1 MALTG
6 LDIYK
11 LLPKTNC
18 GDCGVPTCLAFA
30 MALATKKTS
39 LDKCPH
45 VSEQAKAALAGASA
59 PPIQLVTIGT
69 GENKLEIGNETVL
82 FRHEQT
88 FYHPTGIAVEI
99 ADNLPPAEIEKKAK
113 QVESLVFDRVGKKV
127 RIELIA
133 IRGVSNNAETFAN
146 ACKTVVANSTLALI
160 QISSNPAVQEAG
172 LKITAS
178 RKPLIY
184 AADAQNYAA
193 MAELAKKYSCPLGVS
208 GNNLDELADLTPK
221 ITALG
226 VKELVINPNSKTQG
240 QLLSDVNQIR
250 RLGLKKTFRPLGF
263 PVIVFPASPA
273 GGPPDGTD
281 RPSPVHSSGYG
292 AADGTMSETLF
303 AATFIL
309 KYAGIVVLKGSELWE
324 MLPLVTVRQ
333 NIYTDPQK
341 PIQVES
347 KIYPIGKV
355 TDSSP
360 ILITTNFSLTYFT
373 VEPEVEGSK
382 VPSYILVVNTE
393 GMSVMTAYA
402 ADKLNEK
409 IITKA
414 LTDSNIAQ
422 QVKHKKVIIPGYVA
436 TLSGKLE
443 AESGWEVLVGP
454 REASSLPSYL
464 KNVWK

>member
-18 GDCGVPTCLAFA
+18 GECGVPTCLAFA

-69 GENKLEIGNETVL
+69 GDNKLEIGNETVL

-99 ADNLPPAEIEKKAK
+99 ADNLPAAEIEKKAK
-113 QVESLVFDRVGKKV
+113 YVQNLVFDRVGKKV

-133 IRGVSNNAETFAN
+133 IRGVSNNPDTFAN
-146 ACKTVVANSTLALI
+146 ACKTVTANSTLALI
-160 QISSNPAVQEAG
+160 QISSNPAVQESG
-172 LKITAS
+172 LKVTAS

-193 MAELAKKYSCPLGVS
+193 MAELAKKYNCPLGVS

-263 PVIVFPASPA
+263 PVIVFPAE
-273 GGPPDGTD
+273 GTD
-281 RPSPVHSSGYG
+281 
-292 AADGTMSETLF
+292 TMSETLF

-324 MLPLVTVRQ
+324 MLPLVTARQ

-347 KIYPIGKV
+347 KLYPIGNV
-355 TDSSP
+355 TESSP
-360 ILITTNFSLTYFT
+360 VLITTNFSLTYFT

-414 LTDSNIAQ
+414 LTESNIAQ
-422 QVKHKKVIIPGYVA
+422 KIKHKKVIIPGYVA

-464 KNVWK
+464 KNVWPR

>member
-18 GDCGVPTCLAFA
+18 GECGVPTCLAFA

-39 LDKCPH
+39 LDKCPY
-45 VSEQAKAALAGASA
+45 VSAAAKAALEGASA

-69 GENKLEIGNETVL
+69 GDNKLEIGNETVL
-82 FRHEQT
+82 YRHEQT

-99 ADNLPPAEIEKKAK
+99 ADSLPADEIARRVKHMQALE
-113 QVESLVFDRVGKKV
+113 FDRVGKKV
-127 RIELIA
+127 RIEVIA
-133 IRGVSNNAETFAN
+133 IRDASNSPDKFAA
-146 ACKTVVANSTLALI
+146 ACKTAFDNSALPLI
-160 QISSNPAVQEAG
+160 QISTNPAVQEAG
-172 LKITAS
+172 LKITGA
-178 RKPLIY
+178 RKTLIY
-184 AADAQNYAA
+184 GANPQNYAA
-193 MAELAKKYSCPLGVS
+193 MAELAKKYNCPLGVTAA
-208 GNNLDELADLTPK
+208 NLDELADLTPK

-226 VKELVINPNSKTQG
+226 IKELVINPNSATLG
-240 QLLSDVNQIR
+240 QLLSDVVQIR
-250 RLGLKKTFRPLGF
+250 RLALKKTFRPLGF
-263 PVIVFPASPA
+263 PVIVFPPE
-273 GGPPDGTD
+273 GTD
-281 RPSPVHSSGYG
+281 SM
-292 AADGTMSETLF
+292 DETLF

-309 KYAGIVVLKGSELWE
+309 KYAGIVVMKGSELWQ

-341 PIQVES
+341 PIQVEP
-347 KIYPIGKV
+347 KVYAIGNV
-355 TDSSP
+355 TENSP
-360 ILITTNFSLTYFT
+360 VLVTTNFSLTYFT

-414 LTDSNIAQ
+414 INETNVGAK
-422 QVKHKKVIIPGYVA
+422 VKHKKLIIPGYVA

-464 KNVWK
+464 KNVWSK